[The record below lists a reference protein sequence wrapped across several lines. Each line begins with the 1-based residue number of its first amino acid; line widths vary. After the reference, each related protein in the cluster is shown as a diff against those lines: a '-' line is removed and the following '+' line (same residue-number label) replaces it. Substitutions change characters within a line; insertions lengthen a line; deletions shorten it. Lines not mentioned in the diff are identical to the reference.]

1 MEVLKPLS
9 DFFKAIENDYRIS
22 ITHIGIYV
30 ALLQFRVD
38 RGFINPIRA
47 FRYEIMAIAKI
58 SSPKTYYKCMRE
70 LNEYGYI
77 KYVSTRK
84 RNQGSTIYFPYSET
98 DLEVKIQK

>member
-1 MEVLKPLS
+1 MELMKPLS
-9 DFFKAIENDYRIS
+9 DFFRAIATDYRIS

-30 ALLQFRVD
+30 ALLQFRLD
-38 RGFINPIRA
+38 KGFINPIQVY
-47 FRYEIMAIAKI
+47 RYQIMDIAKI

-84 RNQGSTIYFPYSET
+84 RNQGSTIYFLDKGS
-98 DLEVKIQK
+98 